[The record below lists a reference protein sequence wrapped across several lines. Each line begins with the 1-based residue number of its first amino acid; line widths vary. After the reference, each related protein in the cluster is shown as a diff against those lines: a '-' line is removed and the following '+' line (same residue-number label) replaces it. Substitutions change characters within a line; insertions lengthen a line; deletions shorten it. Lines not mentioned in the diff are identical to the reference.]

1 MSSKIIKITDTT
13 LRDAHQSLFATR
25 FNNDTISELAPL
37 LDNAG
42 YDVLE
47 VWGGATFDS
56 CIRYLNEDPWDRL
69 KMINRLT
76 PNTKLSMLLRGANL
90 VGYKHYSNE
99 IIQEF
104 INVSADFG
112 IDVFRVFDAL
122 NDINNLKDVASAVKN
137 TGKHLQLTLCYS
149 VGESGKLEKS
159 KNEIYTLDYY
169 LSLANKFVEMGADS
183 LCIKDMAGLLSPYDA
198 SILVSELKKAIDL
211 PIQLHNHYTSGLAS
225 MTQIKAIESGVDG
238 VDTCVSTVSQKT
250 SQPAIEPLAKTFDSL
265 NSNYKININMDVVSN
280 IAKKLENEVTKY
292 TKFNVSTKFSPVDA
306 DVLSHQIPGGMIS
319 NLASQLKENNN
330 LTKLPEVLIEIPKV
344 RKDLGMPP
352 LVTPISQMVGAQSV
366 SNVMSGRY
374 ANLSQQILEY
384 LNGGYGTPPGKIN
397 TKLFSE
403 NIKNKKTKPK
413 IQSLNDYAKE
423 IKNLTNYKPDII
435 TYAMFEE
442 VGKKFLENK
451 LLIHDNTEE
460 STLEIKS
467 KTDENKKSVQQNN
480 TIDLTLNFE
489 GKEYNVSAELGNDN
503 VITNINDISKSKS
516 KYTKDNNGFVANKNS
531 IDKSLSI
538 LSPISGT
545 ILKYLVK
552 KGDKISKDQPLISI
566 ESMKMENTIKSDK
579 EGIVKQINYKVG
591 DSINSNDPII
601 NLS

>member
-25 FNNDTISELAPL
+25 FNNETISELAPL
-37 LDNAG
+37 LDGAG

-90 VGYKHYSNE
+90 VGYKHYSTE
-99 IIQEF
+99 IIQDF
-104 INVSADFG
+104 ITVSADFG

-122 NDINNLKDVASAVKN
+122 NDINNLKDVAKAVKN

-149 VGESGKLEKS
+149 VGESGKLEAS

-169 LSLANKFVEMGADS
+169 LNLANKFVEMGADS

-198 SILVSELKKAIDL
+198 SLLVSELKKIVDIPL
-211 PIQLHNHYTSGLAS
+211 QLHNHYTSGLAS

-238 VDTCVSTVSQKT
+238 VDTCVSTVSQRT
-250 SQPAIEPLAKTFDSL
+250 SQPAIEPLSKTFDSL
-265 NSNYKININMDVVSN
+265 NSNYKVNINMKIIN
-280 IAKKLENEVTKY
+280 KIAEKLENEVPKY
-292 TKFNVSTKFSPVDA
+292 SQFNVATKFSTVDA

-319 NLASQLKENNN
+319 NLASQLKDNNN
-330 LTKLPEVLIEIPKV
+330 LSKLPEVLLEIPRV

-366 SNVMSGRY
+366 NNVLSGRY
-374 ANLSQQILEY
+374 SNLSQQMIEY
-384 LNGGYGTPPGKIN
+384 LSGGYGTPPGKIN
-397 TKLFSE
+397 TKIFGDKT
-403 NIKNKKTKPK
+403 KNKKVKNK
-413 IQSLNDYAKE
+413 IQSLDDYAKE

-442 VGKKFLENK
+442 VGRKFLESK
-451 LLIHDNTEE
+451 SIIHDKTEE
-460 STLEIKS
+460 SSIEIESNSNDS
-467 KTDENKKSVQQNN
+467 KQIKNN

-489 GKEYNVSAELGNDN
+489 GKEYNVSAELEGNN
-503 VITNINDISKSKS
+503 VITNINDISKSKKS
-516 KYTKDNNGFVANKNS
+516 NDKNNSNVNLKSNENS
-531 IDKSLSI
+531 VSI

-552 KGDKISKDQPLISI
+552 KGDKISKDQPLVNI

-579 EGIVKQINYKVG
+579 EGIVKQINFKIG
-591 DSINSNDPII
+591 DTINSKDPII